1 MNGLSA
7 FFKPA
12 SIAVAGASRE
22 PEKIGHVIYK
32 QLKQN
37 KEKGL
42 LAADIYPV
50 NPYVNQIDGDKVFK
64 GFGEIGKP
72 VDLVV
77 VAVPAS
83 FVPDV
88 VKDAAENGA
97 KAAVVVSGG
106 FSETGNDRLENALRQ
121 IVQTS
126 NLRILGPNTV
136 GIMDFYTGVDTFFI
150 REFKTSLNGG
160 SLKNMAY
167 PKPGAVA
174 LVSQSGALATY
185 FIDAFAERNGG
196 IRAVAC
202 VGNQVDVKAEELV
215 SFFVEDELTKVLAVY
230 VEGVADGRSLLNHVL
245 KARKLGKQ
253 VVVLKAGRSKT
264 TEKAAYTHTASMVGE
279 WDVFVGAFRQAG
291 AVVVESVKEL
301 VDVAYAASLTNFPQ
315 GRRLLV
321 LTNAGG
327 FSVSS
332 SDLAELNGLE
342 LLQFPEDVI
351 EGLVSLRSSGKI
363 PPIVVPNNPLDLSG
377 SATPEAFEA
386 SYGLLS
392 GLGDIHLLMP
402 LHTPPAMNESVVE
415 KLVKKAKA
423 VHKTV
428 LVCCPGSSEY
438 AALFRRL
445 FSENDVPVF
454 RDLEDALRVAGL
466 LAKTITPQRDSF
478 PHVRS
483 AAAGSAKPMSR
494 SALISLLRE
503 NCLEPVDEIIVFRE
517 SEALKA
523 AREIGFPVVMKLA
536 SEKVAHKSDVGGVVL
551 NLSGESQ
558 VVEAFRRLMNLAA
571 KLGVEGDG
579 LVVQETFKGL
589 ELIVG
594 GKNDRV
600 FGPVVTVGLGGF
612 FTEALR
618 DTVSLVAPAEPHEVK
633 TMLQYLKHKQL
644 LYGFRNIPPADIDTI
659 AKAVTNFSN
668 IIIKNPNITTIEIN
682 PLTISH
688 KKAKAVDF
696 RAT

>member
-1 MNGLSA
+1 
-7 FFKPA
+7 
-12 SIAVAGASRE
+12 
-22 PEKIGHVIYK
+22 IGHVIYK

-83 FVPDV
+83 FVPEV

-106 FSETGNDRLENALRQ
+106 FSETGNDQLEKALRQ
-121 IVQTS
+121 IVQKS
-126 NLRILGPNTV
+126 NLRVLGPNTV

-150 REFKTSLNGG
+150 RESKTSLSGG
-160 SLKNMAY
+160 LLKNMAY

-185 FIDAFAERNGG
+185 FIDAFAEKNGG
-196 IRAVAC
+196 LRAVTC
-202 VGNQVDVKAEELV
+202 VGNQVDVKVEELV

-230 VEGVADGRSLLNHVL
+230 VEGVADGRSFLNHVL
-245 KARKLGKQ
+245 RARRRGKQ

-291 AVVVESVKEL
+291 AVVVESVREL
-301 VDVAYAASLTNFPQ
+301 VDVAYAASLTNFPR

-342 LLQFPEDVI
+342 LQQFPDEVV
-351 EGLVSLRSSGKI
+351 EGLQSLRNMGKI

-386 SYGLLS
+386 SYALLS

-415 KLVKKAKA
+415 KLVKKART
-423 VHKTV
+423 VDKTV
-428 LVCCPGSSEY
+428 LACCPGSSEY

-445 FSENDVPVF
+445 FSENGVPVF
-454 RDLEDALRVAGL
+454 RDLEDALRAAGL
-466 LAKTITPQRDSF
+466 IAKTHTPSRGSF
-478 PHVRS
+478 PHVRP
-483 AAAGSAKPMSR
+483 AAAGSAEPMHR
-494 SALISLLRE
+494 PALISLLRE
-503 NCLEPVDEIIVFRE
+503 NGLEPVDERIVFRE

-523 AREIGFPVVMKLA
+523 AYEIGFPVVMKLA
-536 SEKVAHKSDVGGVVL
+536 SEKVAHKSDVGGVAV

-558 VVEAFRRLMNLAA
+558 VVDAFRKLMNLAVE
-571 KLGVEGDG
+571 LGVDGDG
-579 LVVQETFKGL
+579 LAVQETVKGL

-594 GKNDRV
+594 GKHDRV
-600 FGPVVTVGLGGF
+600 FGPVVSVGLGGF

-618 DTVSLVAPAEPHEVK
+618 DTVSLVAPAEPQEVK
-633 TMLQYLKHKQL
+633 AMLQHLKHKQL
-644 LYGFRNIPPADIDTI
+644 LHGFRNIPPADIDTI
-659 AKAVTNFSN
+659 AKAVANLSN
-668 IIIKNPNITTIEIN
+668 IITQNPNITTIEIN
-682 PLTISH
+682 PLTTSH

-696 RAT
+696 RATQTTNT